1 MQLLLLFIGTAIVNN
16 FVLSYFL
23 GICPF
28 LGVSGKI
35 DSALSMGAAV
45 TFVLT
50 LTAAVTWV
58 IQHYILVPFNIT
70 FLQTI
75 MFILVI
81 ASLVQFVEMFIKK
94 TSETLYL
101 ALGIFLPLITTNC
114 CIMFLATEGAK
125 RDYSF
130 IQNIVFAL
138 GAGVGFT
145 LTLVIMASIREQLE
159 DVDVPEAFKGVGLPL
174 TVAAILSLIFMGF
187 SGLI

>member
-1 MQLLLLFIGTAIVNN
+1 MELILIFVGAAVVNN
-16 FVLSYFL
+16 FVLYYFL

-28 LGVSGKI
+28 LGVSSKI

-50 LTAAVTWV
+50 LTAAVTYV
-58 IQHYILVPFNIT
+58 LQNYVLVPLNIEY
-70 FLQTI
+70 LQII

-94 TSETLYL
+94 VSEPLYL

-125 RDYSF
+125 RGYSF
-130 IQNIVFAL
+130 IQNIVFGL

-145 LTLVIMASIREQLE
+145 LTLIIMASIREQLE
-159 DVDVPEAFKGVGLPL
+159 DADVPEAFRGIGLPL
-174 TVAAILSLIFMGF
+174 IVAGILSLIFTGF
-187 SGLI
+187 AGLI

>member
-1 MQLLLLFIGTAIVNN
+1 MELILLFIGTAVVNN
-16 FVLSYFL
+16 FVLYYFL

-50 LTAAVTWV
+50 LTAAVTWA
-58 IQHYILVPFNIT
+58 IQHYILIPLNIE

-94 TSETLYL
+94 VSEPLYL

-125 RDYSF
+125 KDYTF
-130 IQNIVFAL
+130 IQNIVFGL
-138 GAGVGFT
+138 GAGAGFT
-145 LTLVIMASIREQLE
+145 LTLIIMASIREQLE
-159 DVDVPEAFKGVGLPL
+159 DADIPYAFKGVGLPL
-174 TVAAILSLIFMGF
+174 TVAAILSVIFTGF
-187 SGLI
+187 AGLI